1 MWPWSMVSDILS
13 GQIVFIFKLFLK
25 FKVKYCGVVKGKHQ
39 GEKEVFS
46 LFILR

>member
-1 MWPWSMVSDILS
+1 MVSDILS
-13 GQIVFIFKLFLK
+13 EQIVVFIFKLFLK
-25 FKVKYCGVVKGKHQ
+25 FKVKYYGVVKGKHQ